1 MIPRCKE
8 CQHCELRNRAESKFT
23 GGYGYGRG
31 YFFCENQE
39 TKRLPRE
46 AFGNQMP
53 SFIGFGTPEYETKL
67 TVKNW
72 YFLME
77 KLWPEKDARRKK
89 RMATVTFLILRP
101 ALVTGGRG
109 CYMS

>member
-8 CQHCELRNRAESKFT
+8 CQHCELRNRAEDKFAS
-23 GGYGYGRG
+23 GYGYGRG

-53 SFIGFGTPEYETKL
+53 SFIGFGTPEYDTKL
-67 TVKNW
+67 TVKTSPKW
-72 YFLME
+72 C
-77 KLWPEKDARRKK
+77 PRRKK
-89 RMATVTFLILRP
+89 KE
-101 ALVTGGRG
+101 
-109 CYMS
+109 

>member
-1 MIPRCKE
+1 MEINVISGVLYTQDGKKIADVRLRRRCVMIPRCKE

-53 SFIGFGTPEYETKL
+53 SFIGFGTPEYDTKL
-67 TVKNW
+67 TVKTSPRW
-72 YFLME
+72 C
-77 KLWPEKDARRKK
+77 PRRKK
-89 RMATVTFLILRP
+89 KE
-101 ALVTGGRG
+101 
-109 CYMS
+109 

>member
-46 AFGNQMP
+46 AFRNQMP
-53 SFIGFGTPEYETKL
+53 SFIGFGTPEYDTKL
-67 TVKNW
+67 TVKTSPRW
-72 YFLME
+72 C
-77 KLWPEKDARRKK
+77 PRRKK
-89 RMATVTFLILRP
+89 KE
-101 ALVTGGRG
+101 
-109 CYMS
+109 

>member
-1 MIPRCKE
+1 MVPRCKE
-8 CQHCELRNRAESKFT
+8 CQHCELRNRAESKFA

-53 SFIGFGTPEYETKL
+53 SFIGFGTPEYDTKL
-67 TVKNW
+67 TVKTSPRW
-72 YFLME
+72 C
-77 KLWPEKDARRKK
+77 PRRKK
-89 RMATVTFLILRP
+89 KERSRIVQDNSANAIDAGQELC
-101 ALVTGGRG
+101 G
-109 CYMS
+109 